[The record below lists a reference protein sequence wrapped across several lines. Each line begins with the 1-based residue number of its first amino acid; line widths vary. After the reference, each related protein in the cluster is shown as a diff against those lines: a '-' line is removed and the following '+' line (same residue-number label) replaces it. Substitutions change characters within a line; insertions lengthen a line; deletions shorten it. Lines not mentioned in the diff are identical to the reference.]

1 MSVKGVS
8 SRLSQ
13 GERTSLLGHG
23 GATLWF
29 TGLPAAGKTTL
40 TVELERKLVSRGR
53 AAYRLD
59 GDTVRRDL
67 CGDLG
72 FDRDARAEN
81 VRRVALVSRLL
92 ADAGVLALVALIS
105 PYTADRELARQLHDA
120 LSLPFFEIFVD
131 TPIEVCQQRD
141 PKGLYE
147 GARRGEVAALTGVD
161 DPYEPPA
168 RPDLR
173 VPPQPLGHSVQSVLE
188 LLSVSRLIS

>member
-8 SRLSQ
+8 SKMSQ
-13 GERTSLLGHG
+13 YERTSLLGHG

-40 TVELERKLVSRGR
+40 TVELERELVSRGR
-53 AAYRLD
+53 PAYRLD

-72 FDRDARAEN
+72 FDREARAEN

-105 PYTADRELARQLHDA
+105 PYTADRELARGVHGA
-120 LSLPFFEIFVD
+120 LSLPFLEIFVD
-131 TPIEVCQQRD
+131 TPIELCQQRD

-147 GARRGEVAALTGVD
+147 RARRGELEALTGVD
-161 DPYEPPA
+161 DPYERPSN
-168 RPDLR
+168 PDLR
-173 VPPQPLGHSVQSVLE
+173 LSPQPLERSVQSVLE
-188 LLSVSRLIS
+188 LLSSQRLV